1 MSLHVSP
8 HPLAERF
15 SGELI
20 TPDHPSYDAARR
32 VWNGM
37 IDRFPAVIA
46 RCADAADVAAAVR
59 YAGEHDLPLA
69 VRGGGHNVAGTAVV
83 DDGLVVDLAPLRG
96 VRIDAGRRTVH
107 VEGGATWADVDA
119 SPRRSAWRRRAA
131 SSPRPGSPAWRS
143 AAASPP
149 SGGCTG

>member
-1 MSLHVSP
+1 
-8 HPLAERF
+8 
-15 SGELI
+15 
-20 TPDHPSYDAARR
+20 
-32 VWNGM
+32 M

-46 RCADAADVAAAVR
+46 RCANAADVAAAVR

-96 VRIDAGRRTVH
+96 VRIDAARRTVR
-107 VEGGATWADVDA
+107 VAGRRDLGRRRRA
-119 SPRRSAWRRRAA
+119 SPRRSASRRPAA